1 MGVFLLI
8 LAEIALLLEL
18 VSLYRP
24 KQLLYM
30 SSRPLVKVTEPDRE
44 FQMETVVE
52 NRGRMPILFARL
64 IEYLPY
70 KGSRSQKVTSNLYLM
85 PRERVT
91 RRRTLTLSQRGRY
104 FFHGGV
110 LEIGDFLGLTQS
122 QRAFFQTE
130 EVVVLPKPL
139 DKASLSKTMGGLM
152 GDRSVQRFI
161 WEDPMLTIGFND
173 YTGREPMKKI
183 SWTRTAQAGRLMV
196 KTYDVTED
204 AVVSLVVNTDHGQR
218 LSSDG
223 LMMERLFSTARSIAE
238 ELEASGIRYRFITNM
253 RQAGQD
259 YQGSY
264 IPAGAGQSQLF
275 RVLTALGRATY
286 DSAFS
291 FQKLLEKTASYS
303 QMGQRALIVTAAPS
317 SFSAEELSLNGLSA
331 AYGQALGRLQAACGL
346 KPLVAVVDRKGEITW
361 L

>member
-8 LAEIALLLEL
+8 LAGIALLLEL

-275 RVLTALGRATY
+275 RVLTALGLYKPLIDFAGAGATVPLTGFGY
-286 DSAFS
+286 NLARGVARGIAERGFLGI
-291 FQKLLEKTASYS
+291 LL
-303 QMGQRALIVTAAPS
+303 GGVTAA
-317 SFSAEELSLNGLSA
+317 AGGIA
-331 AYGQALGRLQAACGL
+331 AAVFFGYLAALLFKA
-346 KPLVAVVDRKGEITW
+346 KPKP
-361 L
+361 

>member
-8 LAEIALLLEL
+8 LAGIALLLEL

-122 QRAFFQTE
+122 QRAFSKQKKSWCCPNRWTRPAF
-130 EVVVLPKPL
+130 PKP
-139 DKASLSKTMGGLM
+139 
-152 GDRSVQRFI
+152 
-161 WEDPMLTIGFND
+161 WEG
-173 YTGREPMKKI
+173 
-183 SWTRTAQAGRLMV
+183 
-196 KTYDVTED
+196 
-204 AVVSLVVNTDHGQR
+204 
-218 LSSDG
+218 
-223 LMMERLFSTARSIAE
+223 
-238 ELEASGIRYRFITNM
+238 
-253 RQAGQD
+253 
-259 YQGSY
+259 
-264 IPAGAGQSQLF
+264 
-275 RVLTALGRATY
+275 
-286 DSAFS
+286 
-291 FQKLLEKTASYS
+291 
-303 QMGQRALIVTAAPS
+303 
-317 SFSAEELSLNGLSA
+317 
-331 AYGQALGRLQAACGL
+331 
-346 KPLVAVVDRKGEITW
+346 
-361 L
+361 